1 MNVAPLAVPPRDA
14 CRLLSIG
21 MSRLYR
27 LLRAGELPSYWD
39 GRARRIP
46 VASIHDYVARR
57 LADANTSRQGK
68 QPRRRGQAS
77 KVRVSA

>member
-1 MNVAPLAVPPRDA
+1 
-14 CRLLSIG
+14 

-27 LLRAGELPSYWD
+27 LMRSGELPSYWD
-39 GRARRIP
+39 GRARRIT

-57 LADANTSRQGK
+57 LADADASRKGA
-68 QPRRRGQAS
+68 QPRGRGQAA